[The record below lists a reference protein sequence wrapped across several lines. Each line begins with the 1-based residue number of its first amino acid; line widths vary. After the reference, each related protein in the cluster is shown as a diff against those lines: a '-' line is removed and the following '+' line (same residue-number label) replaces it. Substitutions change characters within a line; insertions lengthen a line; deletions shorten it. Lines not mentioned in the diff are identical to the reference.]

1 MRILGIQGFELGLE
15 VRPRGYSLTAVGR
28 MEAIWMKP
36 GVPDLVNAP
45 YWVPMWLH
53 SRQVHCPLYV
63 RDIVSLEHLC
73 LPLQMSSQDAF
84 KTWRVICL
92 LVPQSSYQLFVWER
106 TLVPG
111 TLGIMVTAG
120 PWGLVNWIQRS
131 WGSLNWGEFLF
142 FRFCST
148 PIRWPSSRPQEMA
161 ALPLL
166 LVTLLLGDVPG
177 HWPKS
182 LSNNRWAGG
191 GVRLACFFLT
201 HERKPLSLWV
211 PTGWWMERVHHY
223 VFNKEGS
230 WATSS
235 HMILESW
242 MEAVWLTD
250 HSSLTMR
257 FHWASLSAS
266 LTWVIL
272 DFSPLQLVH

>member
-1 MRILGIQGFELGLE
+1 MPLKHGVLFAFLY
-15 VRPRGYSLTAVGR
+15 PSLCIGR
-28 MEAIWMKP
+28 LSE
-36 GVPDLVNAP
+36 N
-45 YWVPMWLH
+45 
-53 SRQVHCPLYV
+53 
-63 RDIVSLEHLC
+63 
-73 LPLQMSSQDAF
+73 
-84 KTWRVICL
+84 
-92 LVPQSSYQLFVWER
+92 
-106 TLVPG
+106 
-111 TLGIMVTAG
+111 G
-120 PWGLVNWIQRS
+120 PWRLAPLGSWSQPGHGELVNWIRRS

-148 PIRWPSSRPQEMA
+148 PIQWPSSWLQEMA

-182 LSNNRWAGG
+182 LSNNRWGG
-191 GVRLACFFLT
+191 GRLACFFLT

-223 VFNKEGS
+223 VFSKGGS

-235 HMILESW
+235 DMILESW
-242 MEAVWLTD
+242 VEAVWLTD

-257 FHWASLSAS
+257 FRWASFSAS

-272 DFSPLQLVH
+272 DFSPLQLVLVPGTPTLSWPFNWT